1 MMFANPNWS
10 DNYTDFLP
18 SGVAG
23 LALAMGLTFIAFEGY
38 EIISQAGDE
47 IRNPKKKLLLL
58 QARTSGILFYQ
69 KIRVENVLNTSNIPQ
84 IDGNSVKQEGD
95 VENV

>member
-47 IRNPKKKLLLL
+47 IKNP
-58 QARTSGILFYQ
+58 R
-69 KIRVENVLNTSNIPQ
+69 RNIPRAILISLGIVMCQ
-84 IDGNSVKQEGD
+84 SILYSHLFS
-95 VENV
+95 